1 MIIAVSIVD
10 KHKPEGQRHVGTY
23 LFEIDYPG
31 DSHFDFLT
39 VACPVENED
48 TVRAEGLGLLTKDT
62 MTKPMRA
69 ITRYG
74 ENTVLGL
81 EPYKP

>member
-1 MIIAVSIVD
+1 MIIGVSIVD
-10 KHKPEGQRHVGTY
+10 LHKPKGQQHVGTY
-23 LFEIDYPG
+23 MFEINYPG

-48 TVRAEGLGLLTKDT
+48 CVRAEGLGLLTKDT
-62 MTKPMRA
+62 MVNPQRATKRV
-69 ITRYG
+69 G
-74 ENTVLGL
+74 DNEVLGL